1 MRIDERAARCFA
13 HLRAPEFISLVE
25 YFRAVRQERLER
37 LAMVMDQDQIYRLQ
51 GEAGMLKEILDNI
64 EGAEVLIAK
73 LKR

>member
-13 HLRAPEFISLVE
+13 HLRAQEFVALVD
-25 YFRAVRQERLER
+25 YFRAVRQECLEKM
-37 LAMVMDQDQIYRLQ
+37 AQVNQPEQIYRLQ
-51 GEAGMLKEILDNI
+51 GEAGVLKEILDNI